1 MWKPLWRTWARL
13 VTGQLWSNERGLI
26 GTAAAIGIGIAAA
39 AGQTIASVHGTR
51 TAGRENR
58 RAVEAQ
64 QTSERTALDIE
75 REALANDRA
84 QQEEAQRI
92 EQERVELE
100 RQRHE
105 DNLAFERQRQADA
118 LALQREQDQQRQMR
132 YQDWLASEEGRWGDY
147 IKANQPTWN
156 IGNQAF
162 GQAAGLMGLAGAVP
176 RGAMPPPGTR
186 APVAAPPPR
195 VGGPQLTIGDAM
207 RMSQATP
214 TAGPGRAAT
223 PPPSRGRSAFS
234 RLAPQSRMNMPQ
246 GTGGGFD
253 IGAFLQMMAQTP
265 GRQSPDRGPY
275 ANPALLG

>member
-13 VTGQLWSNERGLI
+13 VTGQLWSNERGFI
-26 GTAAAIGIGIAAA
+26 GTSAAIALGSVAAA
-39 AGQTIASVHGTR
+39 AGQTIASVHGTK
-51 TAGRENR
+51 THARENR

-64 QTSERTALDIE
+64 RASERTALDIE

-92 EQERVELE
+92 EQEYVDLE
-100 RQRHE
+100 RK
-105 DNLAFERQRQADA
+105 RQADD
-118 LALQREQDQQRQMR
+118 LALQREQDQQRQQR

-234 RLAPQSRMNMPQ
+234 RLAPQPRMNMPQ